1 MFVSVFVPVS
11 VSVFVFAIL
20 NCVSHLCTRL
30 LVGHGWKIFHEA
42 LHDDLQVLTASSLHY
57 ASSHVNRHF

>member
-42 LHDDLQVLTASSLHY
+42 LHDDLQVLTASSLY
-57 ASSHVNRHF
+57 NMQIYSND